1 MPNIHAG
8 VKERTPNNL
17 PPASRPPLAI
27 TIKVNEQSMDKS
39 NDVPAADGREA
50 NVCADAAEGGLSRRQ
65 ALVAIASAAACATG
79 VVADRAVAG
88 AAAAKPSAGSDAKTA
103 FIDDL
108 IARMTVEEKVG
119 QLRLISIGREMP
131 HAQLMDEI
139 AAGRIGGTFN
149 TVVRQANRPLQAAA
163 VERSRLKIPIFFAY
177 DIVHGHRTIF
187 PLPLGLAASFDIAAV
202 ERVARFSAI
211 EACADGL
218 DMTFAPMVDISHDP
232 RWGRTSEGF
241 GEDPYLVC
249 ECARAS
255 VRGFQGNALD
265 SSDSIMATVKH
276 FALYGA
282 VEGGRD
288 YNTVDMSPLR
298 MHQVYLPPYRAAI
311 DAGAG
316 GVMVALNSINGVPA
330 TANVWLLQDLL
341 RKQWGFRGVTVS
353 DHGAIDE
360 LQRHG
365 VARNER
371 EAAKLALK
379 AGVDQSMADQ
389 IYLTQLPGLIAAG
402 EIAIAEIDARV
413 REVLGAKYDLGLFAN
428 PFLRMGSPAD
438 DPVDDKADSRLH
450 RAPAREIARQTIVLL
465 ENRNQTLPL
474 KKTGTIALVGPL
486 ADSGIDILGTWS
498 AQGVP
503 ELAVTLRAGI
513 EKAIEGKARLLM
525 ARGANIADDPHIV
538 AHLNNLNWDRPEVVQ
553 DPRSPQAL
561 IDEAVALA
569 SKADV
574 VIAAVGESRGMS
586 HESSSRVSLDL
597 PGSQRAL
604 LQALKATGKPLVVVL
619 MNGRPLAIG
628 WEKDNADAMLETWY
642 PGSEGG
648 HAIADVL
655 FGDHNPSAKLPISF
669 PRSVG
674 QIPIYYNHL
683 RIGRPAPESGFGN
696 YTSQY
701 FEEPNG
707 PLYPFGYGLS
717 YSRFTLSGL
726 KLSADRVPR
735 GQTLT
740 AEATLRN
747 EGPYQG
753 ANVVQLY
760 IRDTTASVTRP
771 VKELK
776 GFQKVTLGP
785 GESRVIRFEIG
796 EDQLKFVNADLR
808 EVVESGHFNVQLGLD
823 SRDVLE
829 GSFELE

>member
-1 MPNIHAG
+1 
-8 VKERTPNNL
+8 
-17 PPASRPPLAI
+17 
-27 TIKVNEQSMDKS
+27 MDKTS
-39 NDVPAADGREA
+39 GEPIADGPEA
-50 NVCADAAEGGLSRRQ
+50 DSRKDATGSSLSRRQ
-65 ALVAIASAAACATG
+65 ALAALAAAPWATALAAHLAPTG
-79 VVADRAVAG
+79 PARAQTSSDQG
-88 AAAAKPSAGSDAKTA
+88 AKEA

-119 QLRLISIGREMP
+119 QLRLISIGREMS
-131 HAQLMDEI
+131 HAQLAEEI
-139 AAGRIGGTFN
+139 AAGRIGATFN
-149 TVVRQANRPLQAAA
+149 TVVRQDNRPLQQAA

-187 PLPLGLAASFDIAAV
+187 PLPLGLASSFDMAAI
-202 ERVARFSAI
+202 EKTARVSAI
-211 EACADGL
+211 EACADGI

-241 GEDPYLVC
+241 GEDPYLVS

-255 VRGFQGNALD
+255 VRGFQGSSVD
-265 SSDSIMATVKH
+265 SPDSIMATVKH

-330 TANVWLLQDLL
+330 TSNVWLLQDLL
-341 RKQWGFRGVTVS
+341 RKQWGFSGITVS

-360 LQRHG
+360 LRRHG
-365 VARNER
+365 VARDER
-371 EAAKLALK
+371 EAGKLAFK
-379 AGVDQSMADQ
+379 AGIDQSMADQ
-389 IYLTQLPGLIAAG
+389 IYLKELPGLIASG
-402 EIAIAEIDARV
+402 EVTTAMLDARV
-413 REVLGAKYDLGLFAN
+413 REVLGVKYDLGLFAN

-438 DPVDDKADSRLH
+438 DPEDDKADNRLH
-450 RAPAREIARQTIVLL
+450 RQPAREVGRQTIVLL

-474 KKTGTIALVGPL
+474 KKSGTIALVGPL
-486 ADSGIDILGTWS
+486 ADAGMDILGSWS

-513 EKAIEGKARLLM
+513 EKAIEGKARLLV
-525 ARGANIADDPHIV
+525 ARGANIADDPEIV
-538 AHLNNLNWDRPEVVQ
+538 SYLNRLNWDRAEIVQ

-561 IDEAVALA
+561 IDEAVAVA
-569 SKADV
+569 RQADV
-574 VIAAVGESRGMS
+574 VIAAVGESRGMC
-586 HESSSRVSLDL
+586 HESSSRVSIELL
-597 PGSQRAL
+597 GSQRAL

-619 MNGRPLAIG
+619 MNGRPLALV
-628 WEKDNADAMLETWY
+628 WEKENADALVETWY
-642 PGSEGG
+642 SGTEGG
-648 HAIADVL
+648 NAIADVL

-674 QIPIYYNHL
+674 QVPIYYNHL
-683 RIGRPAPESGFGN
+683 RIGRPAPESGPGN

-707 PLYPFGYGLS
+707 ALYPFGHGLS

-726 KLSADRVPR
+726 KLSAARILR
-735 GQTLT
+735 GQSLI
-740 AEATLRN
+740 AEATLTN
-747 EGPYQG
+747 EGPYEG

-760 IRDTTASVTRP
+760 ICDTYASIARP

-776 GFQKVTLGP
+776 GFQKVTLKP
-785 GESRVIRFEIG
+785 GESRVVRFEVG
-796 EDQLKFVNADLR
+796 DEQLKFVNAELH
-808 EVVESGHFNVQLGLD
+808 EVVESGRFNVQVGLD
-823 SRDVLE
+823 SRNVLE
-829 GSFELE
+829 QSFELDEAQDSLIKASTRGG

>member
-1 MPNIHAG
+1 
-8 VKERTPNNL
+8 
-17 PPASRPPLAI
+17 
-27 TIKVNEQSMDKS
+27 MDKTS
-39 NDVPAADGREA
+39 GVPIADGPEA
-50 NVCADAAEGGLSRRQ
+50 NSRKDATGSSLSRRQ
-65 ALVAIASAAACATG
+65 ALAALAAAPWATALAAHLATTG
-79 VVADRAVAG
+79 PAKAQTSSDQG
-88 AAAAKPSAGSDAKTA
+88 AKEA

-119 QLRLISIGREMP
+119 QLRLISIGREMS
-131 HAQLMDEI
+131 HAQLAEEI
-139 AAGRIGGTFN
+139 AAGRIGATFN
-149 TVVRQANRPLQAAA
+149 TVVRQDNRPLQQAA

-187 PLPLGLAASFDIAAV
+187 PLPLGLASSFDMAAI
-202 ERVARFSAI
+202 EKSARVSAI
-211 EACADGL
+211 EACADGI

-241 GEDPYLVC
+241 GEDPFLVS

-255 VRGFQGNALD
+255 VRGFQGSSVD
-265 SSDSIMATVKH
+265 SPDSIMATVKH

-330 TANVWLLQDLL
+330 TSNVWLLQDLL
-341 RKQWGFRGVTVS
+341 RKQWGFSGITVS

-360 LQRHG
+360 LRRHG
-365 VARNER
+365 VARDER
-371 EAAKLALK
+371 EAGKLAFK
-379 AGVDQSMADQ
+379 AGIDQSMADQ
-389 IYLTQLPGLIAAG
+389 IYLKELPGLIASG
-402 EIAIAEIDARV
+402 EVTTTMLDARV
-413 REVLGAKYDLGLFAN
+413 REVLGVKYDLGLFAN

-438 DPVDDKADSRLH
+438 DPEDDKADSRLH
-450 RAPAREIARQTIVLL
+450 RQPAREVGRQTIVLL

-474 KKTGTIALVGPL
+474 KKSGTIALVGPL
-486 ADSGIDILGTWS
+486 ADAGMDILGSWS

-513 EKAIEGKARLLM
+513 EKAIEGKARLLV
-525 ARGANIADDPHIV
+525 ARGANIADDPEIV
-538 AHLNNLNWDRPEVVQ
+538 SYLNRLNWDRAEIVQ

-561 IDEAVALA
+561 IDEAVAVA
-569 SKADV
+569 RQADV
-574 VIAAVGESRGMS
+574 VIAAVGESRGMC
-586 HESSSRVSLDL
+586 HESSSRVSIELL
-597 PGSQRAL
+597 GSQRAL

-619 MNGRPLAIG
+619 MNGRPLALV
-628 WEKDNADAMLETWY
+628 WEKDNADALVETWY
-642 PGSEGG
+642 SGTEGG
-648 HAIADVL
+648 NAIADVL

-674 QIPIYYNHL
+674 QVPIYYNHL
-683 RIGRPAPESGFGN
+683 RIGRPAPESGPGN

-707 PLYPFGYGLS
+707 ALYPFGHGLS

-726 KLSADRVPR
+726 KLSAARILR
-735 GQTLT
+735 GQSLT
-740 AEATLRN
+740 AEATLAN
-747 EGPYQG
+747 EGPYEG

-760 IRDTTASVTRP
+760 ICDTYASIARP

-776 GFQKVTLGP
+776 GFQKVTLKP
-785 GESRVIRFEIG
+785 GESRVVRFEVG
-796 EDQLKFVNADLR
+796 DEQLKFVNAELH
-808 EVVESGHFNVQLGLD
+808 EVVESGRFNVQVGLD
-823 SRDVLE
+823 SRNVLE
-829 GSFELE
+829 QSFELDEAQDSLIKASTRGG